1 MSPSSSNYT
10 KDNNLDKADQV
21 PSEDNKEQTL
31 GVARKQMNV
40 DGQRKEIVVNDYAKA
55 ATLSQFLKDLDFPAN
70 KNKIVQFVQEQQKLS
85 SNSENQE
92 ILSLLQK
99 IEDKQYQ
106 NVFEV
111 TNSAGL
117 VR

>member
-1 MSPSSSNYT
+1 MSSSNGT
-10 KDNNLDKADQV
+10 KDNKANQV

-31 GVARKQMNV
+31 RVARKQMNV

-55 ATLSQFLKDLDFPAN
+55 ATLSQFLKDLGFPAN
-70 KNKIVQFVQEQQKLS
+70 KDKIVQFVQEQQKLLT
-85 SNSENQE
+85 NSENQD
-92 ILSLLQK
+92 ILSLLKK

-111 TNSAGL
+111 TNAAGL

>member
-1 MSPSSSNYT
+1 MSSSNDT
-10 KDNNLDKADQV
+10 KDNKANQV

-31 GVARKQMNV
+31 RVARKQMNV

-55 ATLSQFLKDLDFPAN
+55 ATLSQFLKDLGFPAN
-70 KNKIVQFVQEQQKLS
+70 KDKIVQFVQEQQKLLN
-85 SNSENQE
+85 NSENKE
-92 ILSLLQK
+92 ILSLLKK

-111 TNSAGL
+111 TNAAGL

>member
-1 MSPSSSNYT
+1 MSSSNDT
-10 KDNNLDKADQV
+10 KDNKANQV

-31 GVARKQMNV
+31 RVARKQMNV

-55 ATLSQFLKDLDFPAN
+55 ATLSQFLKDLGFPAN
-70 KNKIVQFVQEQQKLS
+70 KDKIVQFVQEQQKLLT
-85 SNSENQE
+85 NSENQD
-92 ILSLLQK
+92 ILSLLKK

-111 TNSAGL
+111 TNAAGL

>member
-1 MSPSSSNYT
+1 MSSSNDT
-10 KDNNLDKADQV
+10 KDNKANQV

-31 GVARKQMNV
+31 RVARKQMNV

-55 ATLSQFLKDLDFPAN
+55 ATLSQFLKDLGFPAN
-70 KNKIVQFVQEQQKLS
+70 KDKIVQFVQEQQKLLN
-85 SNSENQE
+85 NSENQE
-92 ILSLLQK
+92 ILSLLEK

-111 TNSAGL
+111 TNAAGL

>member
-1 MSPSSSNYT
+1 MSSSNDT
-10 KDNNLDKADQV
+10 KDNQANQV

-31 GVARKQMNV
+31 RVARKQMNV

-55 ATLSQFLKDLDFPAN
+55 ATLSQFLKDLGFPAN
-70 KNKIVQFVQEQQKLS
+70 KDKIVQFVQEQQKLLN
-85 SNSENQE
+85 NSENQD
-92 ILSLLQK
+92 ILSLLKK

-111 TNSAGL
+111 TNAAGL

>member
-1 MSPSSSNYT
+1 MSSSNDT
-10 KDNNLDKADQV
+10 KDNKANQV

-31 GVARKQMNV
+31 RVARKQMNV

-55 ATLSQFLKDLDFPAN
+55 ATLSQFLKDLGFPAN
-70 KNKIVQFVQEQQKLS
+70 KDKIVQFVQEQQKLLN
-85 SNSENQE
+85 NSENQD
-92 ILSLLQK
+92 ILSLLKK

-111 TNSAGL
+111 TNAAGL